1 MRVLVTGGA
10 GFIGSHICDELLKN
24 GHYVLV
30 IDNLSTGFLD
40 NIKHNM
46 ENENFSFEHVDINNK
61 ERCYIALKQHKIDAI
76 CHQAAM
82 GSVPRSI
89 QSPEKTHENNVNGFF
104 NILDIAR
111 RLEIKRFVYASSS
124 SVYGSNKDLPKVE
137 NVTGSPLSPYAASK
151 YIDELYAN
159 AFTNAYNMECI
170 GLRYFNIF
178 GPRQNPDGPYAAV
191 IPKFTN
197 ALKESKSPEIYGDG
211 TYSRDFTYI
220 ANAVHANILALTTE
234 NEKCFGQAFN
244 IGAGE
249 RYTINE
255 LFSEI
260 VNNLE
265 IDNMKPT
272 YMEKRNGDV
281 PHSMASIEKAKE
293 FLNYSVQV
301 DFHQGIK
308 MLLKVV

>member
-30 IDNLSTGFLD
+30 IDNLSTGSMD

-46 ENENFSFEHVDINNK
+46 ENENFSFEHVDINNTQ
-61 ERCYIALKQHKIDAI
+61 RCYIALKQHKIDAI

-137 NVTGSPLSPYAASK
+137 SVTGSPLSPYAASK

-178 GPRQNPDGPYAAV
+178 GPRQNPNGPYAAV
-191 IPKFTN
+191 IPKFIDS
-197 ALKESKSPEIYGDG
+197 LKDIKSPEIYGDG
-211 TYSRDFTYI
+211 TYSRDFTYV

-244 IGAGE
+244 IGAGA

-265 IDNMKPT
+265 IDDIRPT
-272 YMEKRNGDV
+272 YLENRNGDV

-308 MLLKVV
+308 MLLKLI